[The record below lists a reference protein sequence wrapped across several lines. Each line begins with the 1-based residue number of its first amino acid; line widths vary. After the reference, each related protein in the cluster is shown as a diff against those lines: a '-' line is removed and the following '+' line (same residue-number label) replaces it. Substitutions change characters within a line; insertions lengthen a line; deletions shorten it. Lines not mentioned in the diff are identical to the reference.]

1 MFSIPFLGLF
11 LSLNYVAY
19 LFIRSVSRTGCLA
32 CVWKRST
39 RSSAAAVATQWP
51 LTCPRI
57 AGHTK
62 RGCLVKVKVS
72 GKVHS
77 IGEVVPMR
85 NGKTFVPV
93 FLLQETAGQAPEV
106 IQLRSFNGFKPKV
119 GEAVEVA
126 CDARAYG
133 GEYRDP
139 VIQLDVN

>member
-1 MFSIPFLGLF
+1 
-11 LSLNYVAY
+11 VA
-19 LFIRSVSRTGCLA
+19 
-32 CVWKRST
+32 
-39 RSSAAAVATQWP
+39 ATKWP

-57 AGHTK
+57 AGHTIK
-62 RGCLVKVKVS
+62 GCLVKVKVF

-93 FLLQETAGQAPEV
+93 FLLQETVGQAPEV

-133 GEYRDP
+133 GEYREP
-139 VIQLDVN
+139 GHETERSEGA

>member
-1 MFSIPFLGLF
+1 M
-11 LSLNYVAY
+11 
-19 LFIRSVSRTGCLA
+19 
-32 CVWKRST
+32 
-39 RSSAAAVATQWP
+39 
-51 LTCPRI
+51 
-57 AGHTK
+57 
-62 RGCLVKVKVS
+62 KVKVS

-93 FLLQETAGQAPEV
+93 FLLQETPGQAPEV